1 MYSSDRVL
9 YSGLSVAYSG
19 PHQNDVAD
27 QHWIA
32 ACDVRE
38 ECVSFHGEHGDD
50 TDTADIGW
58 YLVLNQHAVPRP
70 QCLNT

>member
-50 TDTADIGW
+50 TDTADIG
-58 YLVLNQHAVPRP
+58 
-70 QCLNT
+70 